1 VADPLRL
8 PDGRPLVGR
17 LLVATPSLRSPTF
30 SRTVILLLD
39 HGDDGALGVVL
50 NRPLEVE
57 VGAVLPAWQPHATA
71 PGVLFQGGPVA
82 PDSALGL
89 VSVPGD
95 EIEPPG
101 VRRISGSLG
110 LVDLDATPEDVV
122 SRLSGLRIFAGYAGW
137 AGGQLESE
145 VEEGS
150 WYVVDGEARDPFV
163 AQPTGLWRDVLRRQ
177 RGDLAYVASF
187 PPDPSLN

>member
-1 VADPLRL
+1 MPDPLDL

-17 LLVATPSLRSPTF
+17 LLVATPSLRSAAFT
-30 SRTVILLLD
+30 RTVVLLLD
-39 HGDDGALGVVL
+39 HGDEGALGVVL
-50 NRPLEVE
+50 NRPMEVD
-57 VGAVLPAWQPHATA
+57 VAAVLPAWQPHVTS

-82 PDSALGL
+82 LDSALGL

-95 EIEPPG
+95 ELEPPG

-110 LVDLDATPEDVV
+110 LVDLDAAPEEVV
-122 SRLSGLRIFAGYAGW
+122 PRVSGLRIFAGYAGW
-137 AGGQLESE
+137 AGGQLEAE
-145 VEEGS
+145 VGEGS

-163 AQPTGLWRDVLRRQ
+163 DDPQTLWRDVLRRQ

>member
-1 VADPLRL
+1 VPDPLDL

-17 LLVATPSLRSPTF
+17 LLVATPSLRSAAFT
-30 SRTVILLLD
+30 RTVVLLLD
-39 HGDDGALGVVL
+39 HGDEGALGVVL
-50 NRPLEVE
+50 NRPMEVD
-57 VGAVLPAWQPHATA
+57 VAAVLPAWQPHVTS

-82 PDSALGL
+82 LDSALGL

-95 EIEPPG
+95 ELEPPG

-110 LVDLDATPEDVV
+110 LVDLDAAPEEVV
-122 SRLSGLRIFAGYAGW
+122 PRVSGLRIFAGYAGW
-137 AGGQLESE
+137 AGGQLEAE
-145 VEEGS
+145 VGEGS

-163 AQPTGLWRDVLRRQ
+163 DDPQTLWRDVLRRQ